1 MEKKETKQAVAIE
14 YDPNDPAPKILAIGE
29 GALAEKILE
38 EAKEHQVPVHK
49 DDKLA
54 MTLSKW
60 KVGDFIPPE
69 LYQAVAEVLV
79 FVDGMDKIKKKMDG
93 KA

>member
-1 MEKKETKQAVAIE
+1 MEKKENRQAVAIE

-29 GALAEKILE
+29 GKLADKIVE
-38 EAKEHQVPVHK
+38 EAKEHQVPVHQ
-49 DDKLA
+49 DGKLA
-54 MTLSKW
+54 ETLSKW

-79 FVDGMDKIKKKMDG
+79 FVDGMDKIKAKMD
-93 KA
+93 KR